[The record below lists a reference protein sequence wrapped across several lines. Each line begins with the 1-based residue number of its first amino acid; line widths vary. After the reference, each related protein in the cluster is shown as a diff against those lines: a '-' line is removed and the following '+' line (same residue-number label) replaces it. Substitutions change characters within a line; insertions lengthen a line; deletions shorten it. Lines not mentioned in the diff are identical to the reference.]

1 MFRLWR
7 RVSCLGQHWCQRM
20 GDPFVWWAT
29 SLPRSRRPLQGPRPH
44 SIRLLTE
51 KKRFNGVF
59 LMWKYISACKTSNC
73 SNMFLMALFG
83 KVFNV
88 CFPSS
93 TFSSTRCLFGGSI
106 ASPPFS
112 LFEMEPTRGWGPPN
126 LSFTGSISGSKSFLE
141 NLPPP
146 TLPPHNRP
154 WQKSDICRV
163 KGYKPTISGL

>member
-59 LMWKYISACKTSNC
+59 LMWKYISALRHQTVWICFYWLFLAWSVFPLQHFPQPVASLAAPLHLLPFLCLKWSQHGGGGLQIWASPAPYQAVKVSSKTSH
-73 SNMFLMALFG
+73 
-83 KVFNV
+83 
-88 CFPSS
+88 
-93 TFSSTRCLFGGSI
+93 RQ
-106 ASPPFS
+106 
-112 LFEMEPTRGWGPPN
+112 
-126 LSFTGSISGSKSFLE
+126 LSRLTTGLDRNQTSAE
-141 NLPPP
+141 
-146 TLPPHNRP
+146 
-154 WQKSDICRV
+154 
-163 KGYKPTISGL
+163 